1 MKCKILTVK
10 ALCPTVALFIS
21 LKKKKNIFNVKLINA
36 RIILS
41 RSASPAALSPRVR
54 KREIYREVRSQI
66 WGSLGKRQ
74 LHGWSLPLANTQV
87 VEPHFYIEINS
98 DVL

>member
-1 MKCKILTVK
+1 M
-10 ALCPTVALFIS
+10 
-21 LKKKKNIFNVKLINA
+21 INT

-54 KREIYREVRSQI
+54 KREIYREIRSQI
-66 WGSLGKRQ
+66 WGTLGKRQ

-87 VEPHFYIEINS
+87 AEPHFNLQINS
-98 DVL
+98 EVL